1 MRILRW
7 CIVTILFC
15 MICREL
21 TEAMSKNEKRHWR
34 DKIIEMFR
42 HGYSSYMT
50 YAYPADELMP
60 LSCKG
65 RYRGSE
71 PSRGDID
78 ESLGNYSL
86 TLIDTLD
93 TLAVLGEVNEFESG
107 VKRVIENVRFDTNVV
122 VSVFE
127 MNIRVIGGL
136 LGAHILADNFKEN
149 GISMSWYKNELLTL
163 ATDAAERL
171 LPAFNTTTGIPLP
184 RINLKHGT
192 KYLSNFKETCT
203 ACAGTMILEMAA
215 LSRLTGQ
222 RIFEE
227 KAVRALDALWSLR
240 HRGTDLMG
248 TILNVHSGEWIR
260 RDSGLGAGID
270 SYYEYLLK
278 AYILLGEDKY
288 LHRFSVHYAALKKH
302 VHQSGKSLPV
312 DVHMHKPE
320 SNAKAHVDA
329 LLAFWPGLQVL
340 AGDVSSAIELHELL
354 HQVTE
359 RHGFLPEAFTTDF
372 RVHWAH
378 HPLRP
383 EFIESTYLLYEAT
396 NDPHY
401 LRVGADM
408 IRKIDE
414 HTRVDCGFAAI
425 KNVNTRV
432 LDDQMD
438 SFVLAETFKYLY
450 LLFSEPEDLIVDP
463 HKFLLTTEAHLLP
476 LSTVM
481 QKSPTNATFN
491 LNYSQRTC
499 PNSAFN
505 VEKLRSPLRDIVQES
520 CPRSGGDGR
529 RRLEARQFSADN
541 SNHLEE
547 LRKMG
552 VKLVT
557 MKDGRV
563 QLVHSMVDADSPK
576 QAQDG
581 LLFMQEMIEMTK
593 NSQDQGNLQEPRIVQ
608 FLSSPFLG
616 HKVLNGGPAQFGKD
630 LKELGQN
637 GIEGELAKAEPYKG
651 CSSLTNTKEVYNKIV
666 IVERGACM
674 FIDKARN
681 LQAAGA
687 SGGIVID
694 DTPGSSRETST
705 LFAMSGDGKDDVTI
719 PLIFLYHKE
728 GEELTDILSKHS
740 ELKVM
745 IAFTPKSTDS
755 ILERAT
761 ADSSQDSGVKS
772 VDGKPTDASTE
783 VKHHLSIEEVKAEL
797 RYLISDIKDT
807 ELHSDDFA
815 VRFTIDII
823 NGHQQK
829 VPEYNRD
836 AISNAASDRLIEII
850 SSKIHISPG
859 TANILRTLVKAVCS
873 GSAMELNAY
882 ESVVIRE
889 LKKMLDVYIEARDE
903 RNNNRGESLPDPPSN
918 PQVIESTDEVEQID
932 IVEEI
937 SQKEDDS
944 IVSEEMPNDNT
955 AQNDETMQEEAIE
968 KFDDRT
974 SSDNRDEL

>member
-1 MRILRW
+1 
-7 CIVTILFC
+7 
-15 MICREL
+15 
-21 TEAMSKNEKRHWR
+21 
-34 DKIIEMFR
+34 
-42 HGYSSYMT
+42 
-50 YAYPADELMP
+50 
-60 LSCKG
+60 
-65 RYRGSE
+65 
-71 PSRGDID
+71 
-78 ESLGNYSL
+78 
-86 TLIDTLD
+86 
-93 TLAVLGEVNEFESG
+93 
-107 VKRVIENVRFDTNVV
+107 
-122 VSVFE
+122 

-136 LGAHILADNFKEN
+136 LGAHILADHFKQN
-149 GISMSWYKNELLTL
+149 HISMSWYKDELLTL

-184 RINLKHGT
+184 RVNLKHGT
-192 KYLSNFKETCT
+192 KYLSNFRETCT

-215 LSRLTGQ
+215 LSRLTG
-222 RIFEE
+222 RKVFEE
-227 KAVRALDALWSLR
+227 RAVKALDALWSLR

-302 VHQSGKSLPV
+302 VHQSGKTLPV

-401 LRVGADM
+401 LRVGANM

-414 HTRVDCGFAAI
+414 HTRVECGFAAI

-476 LSTVM
+476 LSTLM
-481 QKSPTNATFN
+481 QKSSKNSTIN

-499 PNSAFN
+499 PNNALN
-505 VEKLRSPLRDIVQES
+505 VEKLRSPLRDIVQDS
-520 CPRSGGDGR
+520 CPRSEADGR
-529 RRLEARQFSADN
+529 RRLQARYFSADN
-541 SNHLEE
+541 SEHLEE
-547 LRKMG
+547 LKKMG

-563 QLVHSMVDADSPK
+563 QLVHSTVDAISSK
-576 QAQDG
+576 HAQDG

-608 FLSSPFLG
+608 ILSSPFLG
-616 HKVLNGGPAQFGKD
+616 HKVLKGGPAQFGKD

-637 GIEGELAKAEPYKG
+637 GVEGQVVKAEPYRS
-651 CSSLTNTKEVYNKIV
+651 CTSLTNVKDAYNKIV
-666 IVERGACM
+666 LVQRGSCM

-687 SGGIVID
+687 IGGIVID
-694 DTPGSSRETST
+694 DTVGSSKETST
-705 LFAMSGDGKDDVTI
+705 LFAMSGDGKDDVNI
-719 PLIFLYHKE
+719 PLIFLFEKE
-728 GEELTDILSKHS
+728 GQELLELQSKHS
-740 ELKVM
+740 DLQIL
-745 IAFTPKSTDS
+745 IAYSP
-755 ILERAT
+755 R
-761 ADSSQDSGVKS
+761 
-772 VDGKPTDASTE
+772 STE
-783 VKHHLSIEEVKAEL
+783 SVLKTAASESIQTTDIKSNDDLKKDSEKKILQVEEAKAEL
-797 RYLISDIKDT
+797 KYFMSDIKDKD
-807 ELHSDDFA
+807 LNSDDFA
-815 VRFTIDII
+815 IRFMQDVVH
-823 NGHQQK
+823 GRQQK

-836 AISNAASDRLIEII
+836 SIAAAASEKLIELLQA
-850 SSKIHISPG
+850 KVQISPG
-859 TANILRTLVKAVCS
+859 TARILRKIIDSICYIEEL
-873 GSAMELNAY
+873 ELNSY
-882 ESVVIRE
+882 EVIVIRE
-889 LKKMLDVYIEARDE
+889 LKRMLDIYVTAREKRKLINEQSSAETPIDLPADPQPTDVDGDSAKIE
-903 RNNNRGESLPDPPSN
+903 
-918 PQVIESTDEVEQID
+918 
-932 IVEEI
+932 IVEEVQEQEI
-937 SQKEDDS
+937 SNED
-944 IVSEEMPNDNT
+944 MPNDDT
-955 AQNDETMQEEAIE
+955 AQNEKKNMQENIE

-974 SSDNRDEL
+974 TSDVRDEL